1 MRIGFDAK
9 KIVTNLTGIGN
20 YSRGII
26 NALANHYPGNQYILF
41 APNKGKEQCTDRL
54 QPHACITSVY
64 PQSAWSPAQ
73 EWWRCHGI
81 VKDITRNRTDIFHGL
96 SNELPFGIR
105 RAGCKSVVTIHDL
118 IFLRYP
124 QTYTL
129 IDRLILKIKT
139 LYACR
144 KADKIIAISQQ
155 TKQDIMK
162 FYGIPEEKIEIV
174 YQGCDSIFYR
184 TTGIDERQAI
194 QKRYNLPSRYLLCV
208 GTFEQ
213 RKNQLSILQS
223 LVLTDEDIHLVLVSK
238 PTKYQNVI
246 EERIKNL
253 GLQQRV
259 HILNSVSNADLP
271 VLYQSAVAFI
281 YLSWFEGFGIPVL
294 EALVSGTPVI
304 AATGSCLE
312 EAGGPTSLY
321 CDPFDYQQVAT
332 FINELTRHSEKREA
346 MAIAGKKYADR
357 FSEQQIAQQLH
368 YVYQQLMKEHQPPYQ
383 S

>member
-20 YSRGII
+20 YSRGTI
-26 NALANHYPGNQYILF
+26 NALVTHYPENQYILF
-41 APNKGKEQCTDRL
+41 APNKGKGQCTDRL
-54 QPHACITSVY
+54 KQCACITSIY
-64 PQSAWSPAQ
+64 AQSTWSLAQ
-73 EWWRCHGI
+73 EWWRFHNI
-81 VKDITRNRTDIFHGL
+81 VKDIARNRTDIFHGL
-96 SNELPFGIR
+96 SNELPFGIQ

-124 QTYTL
+124 QTYAPIT
-129 IDRLILKIKT
+129 RLILKIKT
-139 LYACR
+139 RYACR
-144 KADKIIAISQQ
+144 KADKVIAISQQ
-155 TKQDIMK
+155 TKQDIIE
-162 FYGIPEEKIEIV
+162 FYNIAEEKIDIV

-184 TTGIDERQAI
+184 TTSIEERQAI
-194 QKRYNLPSRYLLCV
+194 QKRYGLSSRYLLCV

-223 LVLTDEDIHLVLVSK
+223 LALTDDDIHLVLVSK
-238 PTKYQNVI
+238 PTKYQSII
-246 EERIKNL
+246 EERIKSL

-259 HILNSVSNADLP
+259 HILNSVPNADLP
-271 VLYQSAVAFI
+271 ALYQNAVAFI

-321 CDPFDYQQVAT
+321 CNPFDYQQVAT
-332 FINELTRHSEKREA
+332 FINELTRHNEKREA
-346 MAIAGKKYADR
+346 MAIAGKKYAGK
-357 FSEQQIAQQLH
+357 FSEAQIARQLH
-368 YVYQQLMKEHQPPYQ
+368 SIYDQLLR
-383 S
+383 

>member
-20 YSRGII
+20 YSRGTVNI
-26 NALANHYPGNQYILF
+26 LAAHYPENQYILF
-41 APNKGKEQCTDRL
+41 APNLGKEQCTGRL

-64 PQSAWSPAQ
+64 PQCTWSPAQ
-73 EWWRCHGI
+73 EWWRCRGI

-96 SNELPFGIR
+96 SNELPFGIQ

-124 QTYTL
+124 QTYTP
-129 IDRLILKIKT
+129 ITRRILKVKT
-139 LYACR
+139 HYACR

-162 FYGIPEEKIEIV
+162 FYDIPEQKIEVV
-174 YQGCDSIFYR
+174 YQGCDRIFYR
-184 TTGIDERQAI
+184 TANVDERQAI
-194 QKRYNLPSRYLLCV
+194 RKRYGLPSRYLLSV

-213 RKNQLSILQS
+213 RKNHLSILQS
-223 LVLTDEDIHLVLVSK
+223 LILTDEKIHLVLVSK
-238 PTKYQNVI
+238 PTPYQRVI

-259 HILNSVSNADLP
+259 HILNSVPNADLP
-271 VLYQSAVAFI
+271 TLYQAAIAFI

-294 EALVSGTPVI
+294 EALVSGTPTI

-312 EAGGPTSLY
+312 EAGGPASFY
-321 CDPFDYQQVAT
+321 CDPFDCRQVAAY
-332 FINELTRHSEKREA
+332 INEVTLHSETREA
-346 MAIAGKKYADR
+346 MAAIGKEYAGR

-368 YVYQQLMKEHQPPYQ
+368 SVYHQLYQPLHQ